1 MRYKTYTKLAVVI
14 LTVCSLFF
22 GVGYGNGSPLDELE
36 VWDLVYIS
44 DSTGF
49 GVAAKYADNIE
60 KDTGKTVRVKNY
72 ALPGLSALRVLNAL
86 QAEPE
91 DLSNYP
97 FQSIRKDFSEAEVI
111 VFFANPRGNPSR
123 GGVEGGM
130 EHCIR
135 LDQPP
140 DDCTF
145 RLYEPYVENLK
156 AVYEEILTLRNGKP
170 TIIRAVDFYNPLISL
185 HRENNMET
193 ECTHCFETFNIAVR
207 KAAEAFNVPL
217 ISVYD
222 AFNGTDHNEDPREK
236 GYIGSDG
243 EHTTDK
249 GQQVI
254 ADLLSEAGY
263 EPIE

>member
-1 MRYKTYTKLAVVI
+1 
-14 LTVCSLFF
+14 
-22 GVGYGNGSPLDELE
+22 
-36 VWDLVYIS
+36 
-44 DSTGF
+44 
-49 GVAAKYADNIE
+49 
-60 KDTGKTVRVKNY
+60 
-72 ALPGLSALRVLNAL
+72 
-86 QAEPE
+86 
-91 DLSNYP
+91 
-97 FQSIRKDFSEAEVI
+97 
-111 VFFANPRGNPSR
+111 
-123 GGVEGGM
+123 M

-193 ECTHCFETFNIAVR
+193 ECTHCFETFNTAVR

-222 AFNGTDHNEDPREK
+222 AFNGIDHNEDPREK
-236 GYIGSDG
+236 RYIGSDG